1 MKRSYADGSYAACI
15 RSALYFFSFSPFFF
29 FLLSQHQVFNYVHYV
44 MTEDGYTDLER
55 EELKEASLNSLKVG
69 TKENYLVRGCGAGR
83 QLPTLLTPPPP
94 PPISNFA
101 LQFRSYP
108 LRNFI

>member
-1 MKRSYADGSYAACI
+1 MALTAACT
-15 RSALYFFSFSPFFF
+15 RSALYLFSSFHFHF

-83 QLPTLLTPPPP
+83 QLPLSHLPLPTLLPTPT
-94 PPISNFA
+94 
-101 LQFRSYP
+101 P
-108 LRNFI
+108 LPL